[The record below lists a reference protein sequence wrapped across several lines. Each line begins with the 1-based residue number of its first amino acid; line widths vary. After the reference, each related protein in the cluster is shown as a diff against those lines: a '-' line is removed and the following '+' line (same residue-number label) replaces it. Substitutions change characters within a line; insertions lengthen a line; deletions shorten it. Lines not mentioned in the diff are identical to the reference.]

1 MGSLAPGGLG
11 VGPTE
16 GMIQQY
22 SSVVIPMML
31 GMGRKSSEA
40 TSSWGCLGRKILCT
54 RLEMILKG

>member
-1 MGSLAPGGLG
+1 M
-11 VGPTE
+11 GPTE

-40 TSSWGCLGRKILCT
+40 TSFWGCLGRKILCT